1 MSINQDQIN
10 DYLDRYAAS
19 LTSFDAETAAGLWA
33 IPGVI
38 VDDRFSGVLESRD
51 QMVQGLEQ
59 SYPLYQKLGLASVGY
74 EVLDENHLTNN
85 LVLVQVQ
92 WKFFDEK
99 GELLTDSNAYYL
111 LRVEDKE
118 LRAAVCIQTDD
129 LEKLQALAASRGIDL
144 TPPAE

>member
-1 MSINQDQIN
+1 MSIKQDQIN
-10 DYLDRYAAS
+10 DYLDRYADS
-19 LTSFDAETAAGLWA
+19 LSSFDAETAASLWST
-33 IPGVI
+33 PGVI
-38 VDDRFSGVLESRD
+38 IDDRFSGVIESRD

-59 SYPLYQKLGLASVGY
+59 SYPLYQNLGLASVGY
-74 EVLDENHLTNN
+74 EVLDENHMTNN

-111 LRVEDKE
+111 LRVENTE
-118 LRAAVCIQTDD
+118 LRTVICIQTDD
-129 LEKLQALAASRGIDL
+129 LEKLQALASSQGMDL